1 MASKKEF
8 HYGGQAVIEGV
19 MIRGKSGV
27 AIAVRQPDGE
37 IRVTDQQIGSIYKGR
52 LREIPFLR
60 GIIVL
65 LETMVLGMTA
75 LFQSAQIA
83 SAEDGEEQIT
93 PGMLWGTA
101 IFSIIIGVA
110 IFFVA
115 PLLVTNY
122 LIYPNVESAILANLF
137 EGVLRI
143 IIFILYLRLVSLM
156 PDIKRVFAYHGA
168 EHKSV
173 NAFEAGVPME
183 VEYVRKYSTAHN
195 RCGTSFLLVVMVLA
209 IIVFSL
215 LGKPPLWW
223 GITSRIVLIPVIA
236 AIGYE
241 IIRFSAE
248 HADNAL
254 VKIFLVPGLAL
265 QSMTTR
271 EPDDSQ
277 MEVAIAALRRVV
289 DIDTGTAT
297 VAYPSTSEGSNS

>member
-1 MASKKEF
+1 MSSQKEF

-19 MIRGKSGV
+19 MIRGKNGV

-37 IRVTDQQIGSIYKGR
+37 IKVTDQQIHSLYRGHWR
-52 LREIPFLR
+52 DIPFVR

-65 LETMVLGMTA
+65 LETLVLGMNA
-75 LFQSAQIA
+75 LFLSAQTA

-101 IFSIIIGVA
+101 IFSIVIGIA

-122 LIYPNVESAILANLF
+122 LIYPNVSSAILANLF
-137 EGVLRI
+137 EGGLRI
-143 IIFILYLRLVSLM
+143 IIFVLYLWLVSLM

-173 NAFEAGVPME
+173 NAFESGVPLE
-183 VEYVRKYSTAHN
+183 VEHVKKYSTAHS
-195 RCGTSFLLVVMVLA
+195 RCGTSFLLVVLVLA

-215 LGKPPLWW
+215 LGKPPLWL

-236 AIGYE
+236 SIGYE
-241 IIRFSAE
+241 VIRFGAE
-248 HADNAL
+248 HADNAFVRAL
-254 VKIFLVPGLAL
+254 LVPGLAL

-271 EPDDSQ
+271 QPDDKQ
-277 MEVAIAALRRVV
+277 LEVAIAALKRVV
-289 DIDTGTAT
+289 AIDTGTAT
-297 VAYPSTSEGSNS
+297 MAYPSISEGSNS

>member
-1 MASKKEF
+1 MSQKKF

-19 MIRGKSGV
+19 MMRGKNSV

-37 IRVTDQQIGSIYKGR
+37 IKVTDQKLHNIYRGR
-52 LREIPFLR
+52 VREIPFLR

-65 LETMVLGMTA
+65 IETMVLGMNA
-75 LFQSAQIA
+75 LFLSAQIA

-101 IFSIIIGVA
+101 IFSIVIGVA
-110 IFFVA
+110 IFFIA

-122 LIYPNVESAILANLF
+122 LIYPNVSSAILANLF
-137 EGVLRI
+137 EGALRI
-143 IIFILYLRLVSLM
+143 IIFILYLWLVSRM

-173 NAFEAGVPME
+173 NTLEAGVPLE
-183 VEYVRKYSTAHN
+183 VENVKKYSTAHS
-195 RCGTSFLLVVMVLA
+195 RCGTSFLLVVLVLA

-215 LGKPPLWW
+215 LGKPPLWL

-241 IIRFSAE
+241 IIRFFAE
-248 HADNAL
+248 HAENPVIRVL
-254 VKIFLVPGLAL
+254 LVPGMAL

-271 EPDDSQ
+271 EPDEGQ
-277 MEVAIAALRRVV
+277 MEVAIAALKRVV
-289 DIDTGTAT
+289 AEDTGTDTA
-297 VAYPSTSEGSNS
+297 AYPSTSEGSNS

>member
-1 MASKKEF
+1 MSSQKKF

-19 MIRGKSGV
+19 MMRGENGI

-37 IRVTDQQIGSIYKGR
+37 IRVTDQTLHSIYKGR
-52 LREIPFLR
+52 ARQMPFIR

-65 LETMVLGMTA
+65 IETMVLGMNA
-75 LFQSAQIA
+75 LFMSAQVA

-101 IFSIIIGVA
+101 IFSIVIGVA

-122 LIYPNVESAILANLF
+122 LIYPNVSSAILANLF
-137 EGVLRI
+137 EGALRI
-143 IIFILYLRLVSLM
+143 IIFILYLWLVGRM
-156 PDIKRVFAYHGA
+156 KDIQRVFAYHGA

-173 NAFEAGVPME
+173 NTLEAGDPLE
-183 VEYVRKYSTAHN
+183 IEYVKKYSTAHS
-195 RCGTSFLLVVMVLA
+195 RCGTSFLLVVLVLA

-215 LGKPPLWW
+215 LGKPPLWL

-241 IIRFSAE
+241 IIRFFAE
-248 HADNAL
+248 HAENPVIKVL
-254 VKIFLVPGLAL
+254 LVPGLAL

-271 EPDDSQ
+271 EPDEGQ
-277 MEVAIAALRRVV
+277 MEVAIAALKRVV
-289 DIDTGTAT
+289 AEDTGTMPA
-297 VAYPSTSEGSNS
+297 AYPSTSEGSNS